1 MSIREELKTRYQ
13 DARLNGNK
21 VIAAALSVVIGDIQT
36 EESRGKVLTDD
47 QILGKIK
54 KQVKSNQETL
64 QYLKSGDQRHAD
76 LTAENEVLDE
86 LLPSKLGL
94 IGIAAVVRG
103 ANAIQQVVDAKS
115 EGQAIGVVMK
125 ALKAAGLD
133 GDSSEVKRLVTE
145 IRTVPV

>member
-1 MSIREELKTRYQ
+1 MSIRDELKTRYQ
-13 DARLNGNK
+13 DARLNGDK

-64 QYLKSGDQRHAD
+64 QYLKSDDQRHAD
-76 LTAENEVLDE
+76 LTTENEVLDE

-94 IGIAAVVRG
+94 LGIAAVVRG
-103 ANAIQQVVDAKS
+103 ANAIQQIVDAKS

-125 ALKAAGLD
+125 ALKVAGLD
-133 GDSSEVKRLVTE
+133 GDSGDVKRLVTE
-145 IRTVPV
+145 IRAVTV